1 MDQRGGS
8 IVDMAFLTVRTESL
22 DPTPEQWLRERCE
35 VVHAAPGEESFETRR
50 AAIDALVVRTYT
62 IVDKALLDRLPNLKV
77 VGRAGVGVDNID
89 LASCR
94 DRGVRVVYTPDANT
108 QAVVEYVTSLFCDA
122 LRPRVEINNVLSKDE
137 WTSVRATVCATR
149 QMSECTFG
157 VLGLGRIGSRMV
169 DVASAIGF
177 AVQHHDVRDV
187 SHASS
192 RSVSLAEL
200 LATSDVLTIHVDGRA
215 SNKGFMNAA
224 RIAALQDNVVLI
236 NTSRGFVIDEASL
249 ASWLSDHPA
258 ALATLDVHEREPID
272 RNDPLLHSAN
282 ARLLPHLASRTN
294 TGLANMSWVVRDVW
308 NVLEGREPMHDA
320 VRDQS
325 A

>member
-1 MDQRGGS
+1 
-8 IVDMAFLTVRTESL
+8 MAFLTVRTESL

-35 VVHAAPGEESFETRR
+35 VIHAAPGEEAFDSRVAT
-50 AAIDALVVRTYT
+50 IDALVVRTYT
-62 IVDKALLDRLPNLKV
+62 TVDRALLESLPNLKV

-89 LASCR
+89 LAACH

-122 LRPRVEINNVLSKDE
+122 LRPRVEVNNVLSKEE

-157 VLGLGRIGSRMV
+157 VLGLGRIGSRIA
-169 DVASAIGF
+169 DVANTIGF
-177 AVQHHDVRDV
+177 SVQHHDVRDV
-187 SHASS
+187 AHTSS
-192 RSVSLAEL
+192 RGVSLAEL
-200 LATSDVLTIHVDGRA
+200 LRTSDVLTIHVDGRA
-215 SNKGFMNAA
+215 SNRGFMNAE
-224 RIAALQDNVVLI
+224 RIATLRENVVLI

-249 ASWLSDHPA
+249 ARWLIAHPT

-272 RNDPLLHSAN
+272 RDDPLLHVAN
-282 ARLLPHLASRTN
+282 ARLMPHLASRTN
-294 TGLANMSWVVRDVW
+294 TGLMNMSWVVRDVW
-308 NVLEGREPMHDA
+308 NVLEGREPTHDA
-320 VRDQS
+320 VLDQS